1 MGILPDNMPI
11 RAGEKLLSNDREAKS
26 YEQLFILF
34 SAKVEKVIIRTT
46 LVCFIVLICV
56 QLLLQIPY
64 VRKHFT
70 RVEPLEGKP
79 YMLPQNAKGERS

>member
-1 MGILPDNMPI
+1 MSSG
-11 RAGEKLLSNDREAKS
+11 REKQS

-34 SAKVEKVIIRTT
+34 SAKIEKVIIRTT
-46 LVCFIVLICV
+46 LVFFILLICA
-56 QLLLQIPY
+56 QALLQIPY

-79 YMLPQNAKGERS
+79 YILPQNDQAERS

>member
-1 MGILPDNMPI
+1 M
-11 RAGEKLLSNDREAKS
+11 SNDQEHKS

-46 LVCFIVLICV
+46 LVFFILLICV
-56 QLLLQIPY
+56 QALLQIPY
-64 VRKHFT
+64 IRKQFT

-79 YMLPQNAKGERS
+79 YIMPQNGKGERS

>member
-1 MGILPDNMPI
+1 MSRDQ
-11 RAGEKLLSNDREAKS
+11 DHKS

-46 LVCFIVLICV
+46 LVFFVVLICV
-56 QLLLQIPY
+56 QAILQIPY
-64 VRKHFT
+64 IRMHFT

-79 YMLPQNAKGERS
+79 YIWPQNGKGERS

>member
-1 MGILPDNMPI
+1 MSSGQ
-11 RAGEKLLSNDREAKS
+11 EKQS

-34 SAKVEKVIIRTT
+34 SAKIEKVIIRTT
-46 LVCFIVLICV
+46 LVFFILLICA
-56 QLLLQIPY
+56 QALLQIPY

-79 YMLPQNAKGERS
+79 YILPQNDQGERS